1 MRKTISELVAIQM
14 TSAHIDETHDNIKI
28 MSYEYRPSHVLY
40 EFDPDAFRD
49 YMLSYM
55 DSLGYDVVE

>member
-14 TSAHIDETHDNIKI
+14 TAAKIDETHDNIKI
-28 MSYEYRPSHVLY
+28 MSYEYRPSHVLA
-40 EFDPDAFRD
+40 ECDPDAFRD
-49 YMLSYM
+49 FMLDYM